1 MLVIPSF
8 ISSSLAIYQYMIPC
22 VYNADFFLKQQ
33 MGTSWF
39 GVIAR
44 FDVQDLNL
52 IALFAAFQPYFLG

>member
-1 MLVIPSF
+1 MPI
-8 ISSSLAIYQYMIPC
+8 
-22 VYNADFFLKQQ
+22 FFKQQ

-39 GVIAR
+39 SFIAR